1 MTNEE
6 ATIHLEY
13 LKDFKTPQQI
23 EALDMAIES
32 LRRDKNG
39 KWLVDDGLRR
49 IYRCSECGQIVMT
62 NDIEVYRFCH
72 GCGMKMEGVK
82 YEQTE

>member
-6 ATIHLEY
+6 IVLCGDAIAIAVKY
-13 LKDFKTPQQI
+13 LNQELKKQK
-23 EALDMAIES
+23 S
-32 LRRDKNG
+32 LKS
-39 KWLVDDGLRR
+39 KWIVEDGLRK
-49 IYRCSECGQIVMT
+49 IYKCSECGQIVMT
-62 NDIEVYRFCH
+62 DVIEVYKYCH

>member
-6 ATIHLEY
+6 IVLSGDAIAIAVKY
-13 LKDFKTPQQI
+13 LNQELKKQK
-23 EALDMAIES
+23 S
-32 LRRDKNG
+32 LKS
-39 KWLVDDGLRR
+39 KWVVEDGLLK
-49 IYRCSECGQIVMT
+49 IYKCPKCGQIVMT
-62 NDIEVYRFCH
+62 DDIEVYRFCH